1 MHMHRETRQ
10 AALPASG
17 QRRGLSII
25 RKPGNEPGQAPVGKE
40 QIPIAEVC
48 SPRGC
53 PKDGAVPG
61 TNPAFA
67 YCDAKLPAPSRC
79 DAGTRSSRREVRVSP
94 LPSARAP
101 PSLGPPQRGG
111 RQQPSRCMCFA
122 GACLANEKLLWI
134 PLWAFQEGL
143 ARFLQSRH
151 GETVCFSKYV
161 RDFSGAWL
169 WQGLSA
175 VVSSCLLARADK

>member
-1 MHMHRETRQ
+1 MHRETRQ

-175 VVSSCLLARADK
+175 VVSSCLLARAYK